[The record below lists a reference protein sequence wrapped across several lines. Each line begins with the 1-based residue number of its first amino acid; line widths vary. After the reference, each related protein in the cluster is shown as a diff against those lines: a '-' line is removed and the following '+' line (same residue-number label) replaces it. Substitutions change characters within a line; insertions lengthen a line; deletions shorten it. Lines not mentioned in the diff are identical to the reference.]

1 MAEIRE
7 ISLDLLKIHPKNVRK
22 EYDGIDELAQS
33 IKENGI
39 MQNLTVV
46 PDPEEQGKYL
56 VVIGNRRLTA
66 ARKAGIETAPCAIV
80 ENMEDKEQILTML
93 TENMN
98 RKDLKIYEESAG
110 IQMCIKDFGID
121 TDTLVE
127 KTGLSKTTIYHRINI
142 AKLNQKTLQKK
153 MEDKNMQLS
162 ISDLY
167 ALEKIKKPKTRDKV
181 LKEATSS
188 SNLQLLISRAVTDE
202 LLEENYK
209 MLSELANKTGITPAP
224 EKMMARYYGSDYQ
237 ELERYWM
244 NTEKMIPKKLKTKP
258 QEGTYYG
265 KSGCYFVIFKE
276 KAKEKGKPQLSKEEQ
291 ERKERD
297 KKSKTIK
304 ATINDMKKD
313 MLDSLELIING
324 SMEQTDDEMIS
335 GKIWR
340 FLMMI
345 GAHASEMSLIG
356 AIGKKPYW
364 DQSEEQKKASK
375 EKAKTLPAKM
385 QMLAVA
391 VWEAR
396 GIETVSWD
404 GTYNEERGLQLKKI
418 LDILGHYGYSVK
430 EEWQSI
436 VDGTSELYE
445 KGRK

>member
-153 MEDKNMQLS
+153 MEDKNVQLS

-188 SNLQLLISRAVTDE
+188 SNLQLLINRAVTDE
-202 LLEENYK
+202 LIEENYK
-209 MLSELANKTGITPAP
+209 MLSELADKTGIAPAP
-224 EKMMARYYGSDYQ
+224 EKIMARYYGSDYQ

-244 NTEKMIPKKLKTKP
+244 NTEKHIPKKLKTKP

-265 KSGCYFVIFKE
+265 KSGSYFVIFKE
-276 KAKEKGKPQLSKEEQ
+276 KAKEKGKPQLSKQEQ
-291 ERKERD
+291 ERREKD
-297 KKSKTIK
+297 KNAKAIKSMLREMK
-304 ATINDMKKD
+304 NDMLK
-313 MLDSLELIING
+313 SLELILGGCMGQLDDADIDIEIWEFYLMINA
-324 SMEQTDDEMIS
+324 TIS
-335 GKIWR
+335 KNSIISAVGQK
-340 FLMMI
+340 
-345 GAHASEMSLIG
+345 E
-356 AIGKKPYW
+356 YW
-364 DQSEEQKKASK
+364 QQEKEEREAAEKKARLLS
-375 EKAKTLPAKM
+375 AKM
-385 QMLAVA
+385 QRLAIA

-404 GTYNEERGLQLKKI
+404 GSYSEERGLQLKKI
-418 LDILGHYGYSVK
+418 LEIMGHFGYCINA
-430 EEWQSI
+430 EWQRV
-436 VDGTSELYE
+436 VDGEHELYTKE
-445 KGRK
+445 RK